1 MASLDKILDDRE
13 LTQSDL
19 EFHCPRKTRDMVA
32 EEIVDEWYLIGRAL
46 NVSESKLKS
55 IRSDSKLSGPEEKAV
70 ATMDAWADEN
80 GEQATILKLVEALYR
95 RKKRSI
101 IDSICREVQRDRP
114 TSAASARDTSSYH
127 GHQTPDTSQKQKYQ
141 GNYKSLVIVV

>member
-13 LTQSDL
+13 LTRSDL

-55 IRSDSKLSGPEEKAV
+55 IRSDSRLSGPEEKAV

-80 GEQATILKLVEALYR
+80 GEQATILKLVEALDR

-101 IDSICREVQRDRP
+101 IDSICREVQRDGP
-114 TSAASARDTSSYH
+114 TSAGSARDTSNY
-127 GHQTPDTSQKQKYQ
+127 HQTQGTRKQ
-141 GNYKSLVIVV
+141 GISC